1 MKKIILIYI
10 FIIMA
15 VNISY
20 GNTNIDGTLY
30 KIDKSKVSI
39 KIDPN
44 DIHKNIQTELILAQS
59 GDVIYLPKGELEI
72 NRSLWAD
79 GLNNVTII
87 GHGIDETILSFANQI
102 EGAEGIK
109 ITNSVQITLKNFT
122 IQDSKGDLIKVE
134 DTIGINFI
142 NIKAQWTGG
151 PSSLNG
157 SYALYPVK
165 SKNVYIDSCIAIGAS
180 DAGIYVGQSKNIIVK
195 NSEAYHNV
203 AGIEIVNSTNAD
215 VFNNYTHDNSGGILV
230 FDLPDLLIKKGAK
243 VRVFDNIVEYNN
255 IGNFAPPGNIVAKVP
270 AGTGIMILAT
280 SEVEIFN
287 NKISNNKTANT
298 SIVSYFITEEPI
310 TDSLYYPY
318 PTSIYLHNNKYNR
331 DKQFPSFSFTQ
342 PIGFLL
348 AYNFWRNIPDIIYDG
363 IIDSTLLDNGLLSDE
378 YRICIEKN
386 SNATFVNLD
395 ASNNFKNMS
404 QDLSTHNCSHEK
416 IKPVELNAK

>member
-1 MKKIILIYI
+1 MNKIIFIYQLFLIL
-10 FIIMA
+10 
-15 VNISY
+15 VSISF
-20 GNTNIDGTLY
+20 GNTKIDGTLY
-30 KIDKSKVSI
+30 KIDKSKVEI
-39 KIDPN
+39 KMDSK
-44 DIHKNIQTELILAQS
+44 DIHKSIQTRLILAQS
-59 GDVIYLPKGELEI
+59 GDIIYLPKGELEI
-72 NRSLWAD
+72 HRSLWAD
-79 GLNNVTII
+79 GLHNVTIV

-109 ITNSVQITLKNFT
+109 ITNSNQITLKNFT
-122 IQDSKGDLIKVE
+122 IQNSKGDLIKVE
-134 DTIGINFI
+134 DTKGINFI

-151 PSSLNG
+151 PNSLNG

-165 SKNVYIDSCIAIGAS
+165 SEDVYIDSCVAIGAS

-195 NSEAYHNV
+195 NSEAYYNV
-203 AGIEIVNSTNAD
+203 AGIEIENSTNAD

-243 VRVFDNIVEYNN
+243 VRVFDNKVEYNN
-255 IGNFAPPGNIVAKVP
+255 IANFAPPGNIVAKVP

-287 NKISNNKTANT
+287 NDISNNKTANT

-318 PTSIYLHNNKYNR
+318 PTSIYLYDNKYNR
-331 DKQFPSFSFTQ
+331 DKQFPSFSFGQ

-348 AYNFWRNIPDIIYDG
+348 AYKFWRNIPDIIYDG
-363 IIDSTLLDNGLLSDE
+363 IIDSTLLNNGLLPDE
-378 YRICIEKN
+378 YKICIENN

-395 ASNNFKNMS
+395 ASNDFNNMT
-404 QDLSTHNCSHEK
+404 QDLSNHYCSHKK
-416 IKPVELNAK
+416 IEPVKLNKR